1 MQKYSRS
8 PSVEAP
14 TTAETNHVQIRHATP
29 DDLPGVLSLEQS
41 TPAAAHWSGEQYRR
55 IFHDATPSR
64 TMLVAEEG
72 GVVLGFVAARRI
84 ELEWEIENIAVA
96 AEKQRRGLGRSLVG
110 ELSRCARL
118 AHATSLLL
126 EVRESN
132 VAARGL
138 YEKLGFVSEG
148 RRKNYYRAP
157 KEDAVLYR
165 LRLA

>member
-1 MQKYSRS
+1 
-8 PSVEAP
+8 
-14 TTAETNHVQIRHATP
+14 
-29 DDLPGVLSLEQS
+29 
-41 TPAAAHWSGEQYRR
+41 
-55 IFHDATPSR
+55 
-64 TMLVAEEG
+64 MLVAEEG